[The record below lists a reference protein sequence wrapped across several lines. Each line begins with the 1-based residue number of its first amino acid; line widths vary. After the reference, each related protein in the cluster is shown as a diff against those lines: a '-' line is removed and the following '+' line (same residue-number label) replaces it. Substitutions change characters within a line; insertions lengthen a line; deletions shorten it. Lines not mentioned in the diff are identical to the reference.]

1 MYKIMLADDEGI
13 VIDSLSFIIEKEF
26 GISCQIES
34 AKTGRNV
41 IELAERFRP
50 DIAFMDIQMPGI
62 NGIEA
67 MKEIRENNAN
77 TIFIVMSAYD
87 KFDYAKEAIN
97 LGVLEYLNK
106 PVEKN
111 KIVEVLKRAMAMI
124 DKEREKRRQDLM
136 LREKMETVVPIIE
149 NGLIYSLMFR
159 EYFEEDV
166 ENFKNLLDITE
177 DYCYMGVLVFGEKQV
192 GNHMTNV
199 VGTSVRIQD
208 HYNEVREIV
217 RGYFKCI
224 MGSVMA
230 NKIAVLLPAG
240 KEGIDYNERIALID
254 KAREMVRKLKGHLDV
269 SFRMGFGHVG
279 RLKDSMKSYNEAL
292 HALLQSDG
300 SVAHVDDIPVGCDY
314 EENYPVETER
324 EIFEYTEKGTIEEQ
338 HSAVNRYFEWM
349 MENYGDCQSDIQLK
363 VLEFVLRAEK
373 ISYEG
378 SSRMYRFKS
387 REDYLPTIMEIGGDM
402 EKLRT
407 WFAEK
412 MDAAVRNVANSRE
425 TQSGGV
431 VAKAK
436 AYINANFHKEISLD
450 DVSREVD
457 ISPYYFS
464 KIFKEETGENF
475 IEYVTGIRMERAKE
489 LLLSST
495 LSMKEICGEV
505 GYSDPNYFSRTF
517 KKNVGLTP
525 TEYKEGKS
533 GEKKTVQ

>member
-13 VIDSLSFIIEKEF
+13 VIDSLRFIIEKEF
-26 GISCQIES
+26 GDSCQIES

-41 IELAERFRP
+41 IELAEHFRP

-67 MKEIRENNAN
+67 MKEIKENSGN
-77 TIFIVMSAYD
+77 TLFIVMSAYD

-106 PVEKN
+106 PVEKS
-111 KIVEVLKRAMAMI
+111 KIIDVLRRAMGLI

-136 LREKMETVVPIIE
+136 IREKMETVVPIIE
-149 NGLIYSLMFR
+149 NGLIYSLMFK

-166 ENFKNLLDITE
+166 DNFKNLLNITE

-192 GNHMTNV
+192 GNHMTNA
-199 VGTSVRIQD
+199 VGTSVLIQD
-208 HYNEVREIV
+208 SYNEVREII

-224 MGSVMA
+224 VGSVMA
-230 NKIAVLLPAG
+230 NKIAVLIPVAE
-240 KEGIDYNERIALID
+240 EGLDYNERIALID
-254 KAREMVRKLKGHLDV
+254 KAREMVRKLRERLDI
-269 SFRMGFGHVG
+269 SFRMGLGPVG
-279 RLKDSMKSYNEAL
+279 RLRDSMKSYSEAL
-292 HALLQSDG
+292 RALLQSDG

-324 EIFEYTEKGTIEEQ
+324 EIFEHTEKGNIEEQ
-338 HSAVNRYFEWM
+338 RSAVNRYFDWM
-349 MENYGDCQSDIQLK
+349 VENYGDCESDIALK
-363 VLEFVLRAEK
+363 VLEFVLWAEK
-373 ISYEG
+373 IGYEG
-378 SSRMYRFKS
+378 SNRIYRFKS
-387 REDYLPTIMEIGGDM
+387 RQDYLPDIMGMKGDM
-402 EKLRT
+402 ERMRT
-407 WFAEK
+407 WFLDK
-412 MDAAVRNVANSRE
+412 MDAAVRNVADNKE
-425 TQSGGV
+425 TRSNGV

-464 KIFKEETGENF
+464 KIFKEETGKNF
-475 IEYVTGIRMERAKE
+475 IEYVTEIRMEKAKE
-489 LLLSST
+489 LLQSSS

-505 GYSDPNYFSRTF
+505 GYADPNYFSRTF

-533 GEKKTVQ
+533 GEKKTL

>member
-13 VIDSLSFIIEKEF
+13 VIDSLRFIIEKEF
-26 GISCQIES
+26 GDQCQIES
-34 AKTGRNV
+34 AKTGRSV
-41 IELAERFRP
+41 IELAEHFRP

-67 MKEIRENNAN
+67 MREIRQNNAN

-106 PVEKN
+106 PVEKG
-111 KIVEVLKRAMAMI
+111 KIIEVLRRAMGII
-124 DKEREKRRQDLM
+124 DKEREKRSRDLM
-136 LREKMETVVPIIE
+136 IREKMETVVPIIE
-149 NGLIYSLMFR
+149 NGLIYTLLFQ

-166 ENFKNLLDITE
+166 ENFKNLLEIKE
-177 DYCYMGVLVFGEKQV
+177 DYCYMGVLVFGEDQE

-199 VGTSVRIQD
+199 VGTSVRVQN

-224 MGSVMA
+224 MGSAMA
-230 NKIAVLLPAG
+230 NKIAVLIPMAEE
-240 KEGIDYNERIALID
+240 KQDYDERIAVID
-254 KAREMVRKLKGHLDV
+254 KAREMVRRLRSRMDV
-269 SFRMGFGHVG
+269 SFRMGFGHCG
-279 RLKDSMKSYNEAL
+279 RLRDAMKSYNEAL

-324 EIFEYTEKGTIEEQ
+324 EIFEQTEKGNIEQQ
-338 HSAVNRYFEWM
+338 HTAVNRYFDWM
-349 MENYGDCQSDIQLK
+349 LENYGDCESDVKLK

-373 ISYEG
+373 IGYEG
-378 SSRMYRFKS
+378 SSKTYRFRS
-387 REDYLPTIMEIGGDM
+387 RQDYLPAIMGMGGDM
-402 EKLRT
+402 EKLRA
-407 WFAEK
+407 WFVDK
-412 MDAAVRNVANSRE
+412 MDAAVRDVANSKE
-425 TQSGGV
+425 TQSNGI

-436 AYINANFHKEISLD
+436 AYIDSNFNKEISLD
-450 DVSREVD
+450 DVSKEVN

-475 IEYVTGIRMERAKE
+475 IEYVTAVRMEKAKE
-489 LLLSST
+489 LLEQSN
-495 LSMKEICGEV
+495 LSMKEICAQV
-505 GYSDPNYFSRTF
+505 GYADPNYFSRTF
-517 KKNVGLTP
+517 KKNVGVTP
-525 TEYKEGKS
+525 TEYKEGKNI
-533 GEKKTVQ
+533 EK